1 MSKEDYM
8 KKEVSQTD
16 FLSNLEYIL
25 VHLEKDIDE
34 TNNLEDKIYFELS
47 KNELINHIND
57 VYLKIKKWNYYYETK
72 KYELIISEYKVVE
85 SIISELELCLA
96 DLENIFHMNGISY
109 SLLQIGKILIN
120 IKKESDKKVR

>member
-1 MSKEDYM
+1 MR
-8 KKEVSQTD
+8 KEVSQTD

-34 TNNLEDKIYFELS
+34 TNNLEDIMYFELS

-72 KYELIISEYKVVE
+72 KYDLIISEYDVVE
-85 SIISELELCLA
+85 PIISELELCLA

-109 SLLQIGKILIN
+109 SLFQIGKILFN
-120 IKKESDKKVR
+120 IKKESDRNGR

>member
-1 MSKEDYM
+1 M

-34 TNNLEDKIYFELS
+34 TNNLEDKMYFELS

-109 SLLQIGKILIN
+109 SLFQIGKILIN
-120 IKKESDKKVR
+120 IKKESDKKGR

>member
-1 MSKEDYM
+1 M

-34 TNNLEDKIYFELS
+34 TNNLEDKMYFELS

-109 SLLQIGKILIN
+109 SLFQIGKILIN